1 MVAPTVAAEWV
12 REALHHLYEPRAL
25 ARSALAQ
32 ELVRRG
38 AIKAPDALYGRLLE
52 ALSELAPPPGAP
64 RQAHGARVH
73 RYLQLRYVECVAHE
87 AAAQDLGLSLRQA
100 SRIHL
105 DGLAA
110 LADHLVPPCPGV
122 RSTPPAAAPLAA
134 AANPEGR
141 AGVLS
146 LEAELAAVGRQ
157 PPEGAVDVAEVV
169 QGAVETLGQVAAER
183 GVGWRIAL
191 PPSLPP
197 VGVNRVALRQI
208 LLNALLHQIRAGG
221 GSQLELLASAG
232 PDAVVL
238 RLARSGGASDVGGAD
253 EALIAAARYL
263 VEQQGGAL
271 ARGGDAIELRLP
283 LGAVK
288 TILVVDDNPDVGE
301 LFRRML
307 ARSWYHP
314 VPVRTAARALRVAA
328 EAPPDAVVLDV
339 VMPGQDGWEVLA
351 ELKRDPRTSHVPI
364 VVCSVLP
371 DRDLAMSL
379 GANDFLAKPI
389 TRAAL
394 LEVLARVF
402 ALVPSPPGRWMG

>member
-1 MVAPTVAAEWV
+1 MVAPAVAAEWV

-38 AIKAPDALYGRLLE
+38 VIKSPDALYARLLE
-52 ALSELAPPPGAP
+52 ALRQLAPPPGAP

-73 RYLQLRYVECVAHE
+73 RYLQLRYVECAAHE

-110 LADHLVPPCPGV
+110 LADQLVPSSPDV
-122 RSTPPAAAPLAA
+122 RSTPTPAGPLSEAPTT
-134 AANPEGR
+134 EGR
-141 AGVLS
+141 AGALS

-169 QGAVETLGQVAAER
+169 QGAVETLGQVAADR
-183 GVGWRIAL
+183 GVGWRIEL

-208 LLNALLHQIRAGG
+208 LLNALLHEIRAGTG
-221 GSQLELLASAG
+221 GQLELRASAG
-232 PDAVVL
+232 ADAVVL
-238 RLARSGGASDVGGAD
+238 RLARSGGAGDAEGVN

-271 ARGGDAIELRLP
+271 VRGGDAIEVRLP
-283 LGAVK
+283 LGAVR

-314 VPVRTAARALRVAA
+314 VPVRTAARALRAAA
-328 EAPPDAVVLDV
+328 ETPPDAVVLDV

-351 ELKRDPRTSHVPI
+351 ELKRDQRTSHVPI

-371 DRDLAMSL
+371 DRDLAVSL

-394 LEVLARVF
+394 LEVLERVF
-402 ALVPSPPGRWMG
+402 TA